1 MDEWLKRHT
10 YIVCSSVAIA
20 KYRMQS
26 DMDQLWKFTDAHDKW
41 KVYISTL
48 EITGRLE
55 VYRYVSIRQVLHY
68 FDGVDDVDLF
78 EIDSSCSNFSEDE
91 LKNAIEIL
99 HRAHTLHDRNRMRVK
114 WLEEHE
120 WGLR

>member
-48 EITGRLE
+48 EITSRLE